1 MDPIPIITEAV
12 FVSMK
17 RRGKRKEKGIKKYK
31 TIPIDTTKIYVCRK
45 TYHLTAT
52 IQHHPLPFSKRVG
65 EERTRHVT
73 PPADDDLSIY
83 LPIIRLH
90 FWMFYLSSLL
100 SISACFLWSH
110 VRASSSS
117 SLHAADAVDDLPP
130 SLPSFLADSETASSA
145 AANLNPPPLQ
155 ATTTMSPPRQLTA
168 NSRTKEVAADA
179 EEKEQ

>member
-1 MDPIPIITEAV
+1 
-12 FVSMK
+12 
-17 RRGKRKEKGIKKYK
+17 
-31 TIPIDTTKIYVCRK
+31 
-45 TYHLTAT
+45 
-52 IQHHPLPFSKRVG
+52 
-65 EERTRHVT
+65 
-73 PPADDDLSIY
+73 
-83 LPIIRLH
+83 
-90 FWMFYLSSLL
+90 MFYLSSLL

-110 VRASSSS
+110 VTASSSS

-130 SLPSFLADSETASSA
+130 SLPSFLAATTDSETASSA